1 MTNRHQN
8 YISFGEFHSKTLNE
22 LILMCSLI
30 CYNKIYSFLDR
41 YSEYS
46 LYWII
51 FSLRSKNRN
60 QPLKALLTAL
70 LTYTI
75 NSGEMISIHH
85 HDHPASVK
93 EETWSENA
101 LKSPKYF
108 FKHPQSFNNQV
119 FPVSIKWYFPS
130 SICSGQNHYHLP
142 WFILLLSNTIS
153 NPSRNPIGCTFKRY
167 PPSDQFS
174 NPLGLPLNSK
184 PSSSV
189 FWIIAVVSSV
199 AFQLWPSYPSSLF
212 FTQHLKRFCS
222 NICQI
227 KSLYSSKLSSGIP
240 PRLDSKPKS
249 LQWTTGPY
257 RLDHALTLQYPLN
270 PFPVALPFPQ
280 LTLMG
285 LRSICLKSSRQRELV
300 LSFSSFGHAKQHA
313 EFPHQGSNPVP
324 PAGEVRSLNHWTA
337 REVPRTCT

>member
-1 MTNRHQN
+1 
-8 YISFGEFHSKTLNE
+8 
-22 LILMCSLI
+22 MCSLI

-212 FTQHLKRFCS
+212 FIQHLKRFCS

>member
-1 MTNRHQN
+1 M
-8 YISFGEFHSKTLNE
+8 IWKC
-22 LILMCSLI
+22 I
-30 CYNKIYSFLDR
+30 KI
-41 YSEYS
+41 
-46 LYWII
+46 
-51 FSLRSKNRN
+51 
-60 QPLKALLTAL
+60 
-70 LTYTI
+70 
-75 NSGEMISIHH
+75 
-85 HDHPASVK
+85 
-93 EETWSENA
+93 
-101 LKSPKYF
+101 PKVF

-212 FTQHLKRFCS
+212 FTQHIKRFCS

>member
-1 MTNRHQN
+1 
-8 YISFGEFHSKTLNE
+8 
-22 LILMCSLI
+22 MCSLI

-51 FSLRSKNRN
+51 FNLRSKNKN
-60 QPLKALLTAL
+60 QPLKTILTAL

-75 NSGEMISIHH
+75 NSEMISIQHH
-85 HDHPASVK
+85 YHPASLK

-108 FKHPQSFNNQV
+108 FKQPQSFNNQV
-119 FPVSIKWYFPS
+119 FPVSIKWYFHS
-130 SICSGQNHYHLP
+130 SICSGQNTIIFLDSFSCYQTPYPIHQGIPLAIP
-142 WFILLLSNTIS
+142 SKDTLSLTS
-153 NPSRNPIGCTFKRY
+153 SKK
-167 PPSDQFS
+167 
-174 NPLGLPLNSK
+174 PLVLPLNSK

-189 FWIIAVVSSV
+189 LWIFAVVSSLV
-199 AFQLWPSYPSSLF
+199 FQLWPFYPSSLF

-227 KSLYSSKLSSGIP
+227 KSLYSSKLFSGIP

-257 RLDHALTLQYPLN
+257 RIYHPLTPRILWT
-270 PFPVALPFPQ
+270 PFLLLSPF
-280 LTLMG
+280 LSSLWWV
-285 LRSICLKSSRQRELV
+285 SILFV
-300 LSFSSFGHAKQHA
+300 
-313 EFPHQGSNPVP
+313 
-324 PAGEVRSLNHWTA
+324 
-337 REVPRTCT
+337 